1 MTHNFEMY
9 VKQEDFEDRHTHG
22 ELQTYITS
30 LKTNKDYLV
39 YFYIP
44 EKVIEYA
51 KSTRVTDL
59 PSIVI
64 PNPVFVKDLE
74 LETLRAAAERGVDNF
89 FEDFLPI
96 DFLTP
101 ESKQK
106 KLRLF

>member
-1 MTHNFEMY
+1 MTNDFEMY
-9 VKQEDFEDRHTHG
+9 VLQEDFDQRHKNG
-22 ELQTYITS
+22 ELKTYITS
-30 LKTNKDYLV
+30 LKTSKDYLI
-39 YFYIP
+39 YFYTP
-44 EKVIEYA
+44 ETVIAYA
-51 KSTRVTDL
+51 KSVNTTDL

-74 LETLRAAAERGVDNF
+74 LETLRAAAQRGVHNF